1 MSEDTTS
8 FKHESLQDL
17 DSIIAYLEAVRDGFA
32 KKRLTLTDAEHE
44 LVLEPKGLIR
54 FDLEAKCKGQGCK
67 LTLKFTWKE
76 RTTDTDHGSLSIAV
90 G

>member
-1 MSEDTTS
+1 MGDDTL

-17 DSIIAYLEAVRDGFA
+17 DTVIAYLEAVRDGFTRR
-32 KKRLTLTDAEHE
+32 RLTLTDQERE
-44 LVLEPKGLIR
+44 IVLEPKGLVR

-67 LTLKFTWKE
+67 LTLKFTWKDRPSDE
-76 RTTDTDHGSLSIAV
+76 ESGNLTIAA

>member
-1 MSEDTTS
+1 MSEDTT

-32 KKRLTLTDAEHE
+32 KKRLTLADGEHE
-44 LVLEPKGLIR
+44 MVLEPKGLIR

-67 LTLKFTWKE
+67 LALKFSWKD
-76 RTTDTDHGSLSIAV
+76 RPTDSDSGSLAIAV

>member
-1 MSEDTTS
+1 MSEDTS

-32 KKRLTLTDAEHE
+32 KKRLTLTDEEHE
-44 LVLEPKGLIR
+44 MILEPKGLIR

-67 LTLKFTWKE
+67 LTLKFSWKD
-76 RTTDTDHGSLSIAV
+76 RTPDTDNGSLSIAV